1 MTTPPTPPGDYPP
14 PGGYPPPPQGD
25 YPPPPQG
32 GYPPPGAYPPPPPG
46 WGYPPPQQGGY
57 PPPGAYPP
65 PPGWG
70 YPPPPQGGYPPPPPQ
85 GGWAPPPP
93 GYGAPGSSYSIGDA
107 LTWAWQKFARNAVP
121 LLVATLVFGLLL
133 VVLNMLSSQLLQA
146 VSPEAFTV
154 TETGD
159 SLIESTTRTISGA
172 GIAVLILSSLVQI
185 VVSGVVASA
194 YYGGLLDI
202 ANGQPVSVGSFF
214 RPRNVVS
221 VVIASLIVG
230 ILTGIGVVL
239 CILPGLLVT
248 VFTLFSTVAIVDR
261 NLSPIDGIKASI
273 DITKA
278 HFGKVLL
285 AWLLSLALLAV
296 GALLCGVGLLVAAP
310 LAYLFV
316 VYTYRT
322 LSGGSVAPAGV

>member
-14 PGGYPPPPQGD
+14 PGGYPPPPQG
-25 YPPPPQG
+25 
-32 GYPPPGAYPPPPPG
+32 GYPPPGEYP
-46 WGYPPPQQGGY
+46 
-57 PPPGAYPP
+57 PP

-70 YPPPPQGGYPPPPPQ
+70 YPPPPQGGYPPPPGAYPPPGWGYPPPPQGGWAPPPQ

-93 GYGAPGSSYSIGDA
+93 GYGAPGPSYSIGYA

-133 VVLNMLSSQLLQA
+133 IVLNMLSSQLLQA
-146 VSPEAFTV
+146 VSPEASTV
-154 TETGD
+154 TEIGD
-159 SLIESTTRTISGA
+159 SLLESTTRAISGA
-172 GIAVLILSSLVQI
+172 GIAALILSSLVQI

-194 YYGGLLDI
+194 YYGGLVDI
-202 ANGQPVSVGSFF
+202 ANGQPVTVGSFF

-278 HFGKVLL
+278 HFGKLLL
-285 AWLLSLALLAV
+285 AWLMSVALLAV
-296 GALLCGVGLLVAAP
+296 GALLCGVGLLVTAP

>member
-14 PGGYPPPPQGD
+14 PGGYPPPPQG
-25 YPPPPQG
+25 
-32 GYPPPGAYPPPPPG
+32 GYPPPGEYP
-46 WGYPPPQQGGY
+46 
-57 PPPGAYPP
+57 PP

-70 YPPPPQGGYPPPPPQ
+70 YPPPPQGGYPPPPGAYPPPGWGYPPPPQGGYPPPPQGGYPPPPQ

-93 GYGAPGSSYSIGDA
+93 GYGAPGPSYSIGDA

-133 VVLNMLSSQLLQA
+133 IVLNMLSSQLLQA
-146 VSPEAFTV
+146 VSPEASTV
-154 TETGD
+154 TEIGD
-159 SLIESTTRTISGA
+159 SLLESTTRAISGA
-172 GIAVLILSSLVQI
+172 GIAALILSSLVQI

-194 YYGGLLDI
+194 YYGGLVDI
-202 ANGQPVSVGSFF
+202 ANGQPVTVGSFF

-285 AWLLSLALLAV
+285 AWLMSVALLAV
-296 GALLCGVGLLVAAP
+296 GALLCGVGLLVTAP

>member
-14 PGGYPPPPQGD
+14 PGGYPPPPQG
-25 YPPPPQG
+25 
-32 GYPPPGAYPPPPPG
+32 GYPPPGEYP
-46 WGYPPPQQGGY
+46 
-57 PPPGAYPP
+57 PP

-70 YPPPPQGGYPPPPPQ
+70 YPPPPQGGYPPPPGAYPPPGWGYPPPPQGGYPPPPQ

-93 GYGAPGSSYSIGDA
+93 GYGAPGPSYSIGDA

-133 VVLNMLSSQLLQA
+133 IVLNMLSSQLLQA
-146 VSPEAFTV
+146 VSPEASTV
-154 TETGD
+154 TEIGD
-159 SLIESTTRTISGA
+159 SLLESTTRAISGA
-172 GIAVLILSSLVQI
+172 GIAALILSSLVQI

-194 YYGGLLDI
+194 YYGGLVDI
-202 ANGQPVSVGSFF
+202 ANGQPVTVGSFF

-285 AWLLSLALLAV
+285 AWLMSVALLAV
-296 GALLCGVGLLVAAP
+296 GALLCGVGLLVTAP

>member
-1 MTTPPTPPGDYPP
+1 MTTPPTPTGDYPP
-14 PGGYPPPPQGD
+14 PGGYPPPPQG
-25 YPPPPQG
+25 
-32 GYPPPGAYPPPPPG
+32 GYPPPGEYP
-46 WGYPPPQQGGY
+46 
-57 PPPGAYPP
+57 PP

-70 YPPPPQGGYPPPPPQ
+70 YPPPPQGGYPPPPGAYPPPGWGYPPPPQGGWAPPPQ

-93 GYGAPGSSYSIGDA
+93 GYGAPGPSYSIGDA

-133 VVLNMLSSQLLQA
+133 IVLNMLSSQLLQA
-146 VSPEAFTV
+146 VSPEASTV
-154 TETGD
+154 TEIGD
-159 SLIESTTRTISGA
+159 SLLESTTRAISGA
-172 GIAVLILSSLVQI
+172 GIAALILSSLVQI

-194 YYGGLLDI
+194 YYGGLVDI
-202 ANGQPVSVGSFF
+202 ANGQPVTVGSFF

-278 HFGKVLL
+278 HFGKLLL
-285 AWLLSLALLAV
+285 AWLMSVALLAV
-296 GALLCGVGLLVAAP
+296 GALLCGVGLLVTAP

-322 LSGGSVAPAGV
+322 LSGG

>member
-70 YPPPPQGGYPPPPPQ
+70 YPPPQQGGYPPPPQQ

-159 SLIESTTRTISGA
+159 SLIESTTQTISGA

>member
-1 MTTPPTPPGDYPP
+1 MVTRRRLLGGAIRPRAATRRRRLPAATRRLPP
-14 PGGYPPPPQGD
+14 PGGYPP
-25 YPPPPQG
+25 
-32 GYPPPGAYPPPPPG
+32 
-46 WGYPPPQQGGY
+46 QQGG
-57 PPPGAYPP
+57 YPP

-70 YPPPPQGGYPPPPPQ
+70 YPPPPQGGYPPPPQQ

-93 GYGAPGSSYSIGDA
+93 GWGAPGPSYSIGDA

-133 VVLNMLSSQLLQA
+133 IVLNMLSSQLVQA
-146 VSPEAFTV
+146 VSPEAFTA

-159 SLIESTTRTISGA
+159 SLIESTTSTITGA
-172 GIAVLILSSLVQI
+172 GIALLILSSLVQLL
-185 VVSGVVASA
+185 VSGVVASA

-296 GALLCGVGLLVAAP
+296 GALLCGVGLLLTAP

>member
-14 PGGYPPPPQGD
+14 PGGYPPPPQG
-25 YPPPPQG
+25 
-32 GYPPPGAYPPPPPG
+32 GYPPPGEYP
-46 WGYPPPQQGGY
+46 
-57 PPPGAYPP
+57 PP

-70 YPPPPQGGYPPPPPQ
+70 YPPPPQGGYPPPPGAYPPPGWGYPPPPQGGWAPPPQ

-93 GYGAPGSSYSIGDA
+93 GYGAPGPSYSIGDA

-133 VVLNMLSSQLLQA
+133 IVLNMLSSQLLQA
-146 VSPEAFTV
+146 VSPEASTV
-154 TETGD
+154 TEIGD
-159 SLIESTTRTISGA
+159 SLLESTTRAISGA
-172 GIAVLILSSLVQI
+172 GIAALILSSLVQI

-194 YYGGLLDI
+194 YYGGLVDI
-202 ANGQPVSVGSFF
+202 ANGQPVTVGSFF

-285 AWLLSLALLAV
+285 AWLMSVALLAV
-296 GALLCGVGLLVAAP
+296 GALLCGVGLLVTAP

>member
-1 MTTPPTPPGDYPP
+1 
-14 PGGYPPPPQGD
+14 
-25 YPPPPQG
+25 
-32 GYPPPGAYPPPPPG
+32 
-46 WGYPPPQQGGY
+46 
-57 PPPGAYPP
+57 
-65 PPGWG
+65 
-70 YPPPPQGGYPPPPPQ
+70 
-85 GGWAPPPP
+85 
-93 GYGAPGSSYSIGDA
+93 
-107 LTWAWQKFARNAVP
+107 
-121 LLVATLVFGLLL
+121 LVATLVFGLLL
-133 VVLNMLSSQLLQA
+133 VVLNMLSSQLLQS

-194 YYGGLLDI
+194 YYGGLIDI
-202 ANGQPVSVGSFF
+202 ANGQPVSVGSFL

-278 HFGKVLL
+278 HFGKVLG

-296 GALLCGVGLLVAAP
+296 GALLCGVGLLVTAP

>member
-70 YPPPPQGGYPPPPPQ
+70 YPPPQQGGYPPPPQQ

-133 VVLNMLSSQLLQA
+133 VVLNMLSSQLLQT

-159 SLIESTTRTISGA
+159 SLIESTTQTISGA

-202 ANGQPVSVGSFF
+202 ANGQPVSVGSFL